1 MKLLARCKKLFE
13 AQHEI
18 VRILVKTKKREDL
31 LNQFEEEV
39 IVMSVDRARFFYDM
53 LLRQSLRIYIAVDR
67 LRNDSAMLNRPFI
80 YNKMNL
86 QKHLIKQTLNI
97 RLNLKKRFK
106 ELKPRHELNMV
117 LDKTGRL
124 IKVSELVKIN
134 RGLEND
140 DVDSVLSDSL
150 ETLRRQVSGVSTALK
165 SMRKHQKK
173 SSVSARK
180 DRERAKAQRAIV
192 LNKMREVEN

>member
-150 ETLRRQVSGVSTALK
+150 ETLRR
-165 SMRKHQKK
+165 
-173 SSVSARK
+173 
-180 DRERAKAQRAIV
+180 
-192 LNKMREVEN
+192 